1 MLDMAGVSTAYG
13 GVPMLEGI
21 DLQVERGELVCVLG
35 PNGAGKTTTFRAIT
49 GLVRPTAGT
58 VRIDG
63 ADTGGMRV
71 DRIARL
77 GLGVV
82 PEGRRVFPG
91 LTVRENLRLG
101 YEVTA
106 EAYSFDEMLAH
117 VTGLFPRVG
126 ERLEQKAGTLSGGE
140 QSMLAL
146 GRALVSAP
154 SCIVMDEPSLGLSPK
169 LVDEYFDLLESIRG
183 RNRAILLIEQ
193 NVERSLGI
201 ADRAYVLA
209 RGRVADAGTSGE
221 IASRGS
227 ATGVYLGT
235 DGQESDRVTS

>member
-1 MLDMAGVSTAYG
+1 MLELAGVSTAYG

-21 DLQVERGELVCVLG
+21 DMRVSRGELVCVLG

-63 ADTGGMRV
+63 TDTGGMRV
-71 DRIARL
+71 DHIARL

-101 YEVTA
+101 YEITA
-106 EAYSFDEMLAH
+106 ESYPFDEMLAH
-117 VTGLFPRVG
+117 VTDLFPRVG

-154 SCIVMDEPSLGLSPK
+154 RCLVMDEPSLGLSPK
-169 LVDEYFDLLESIRG
+169 LVDEYFDLLASIRG
-183 RNRAILLIEQ
+183 GDQAILLIEQ
-193 NVERSLGI
+193 NVERSLEI

-209 RGRVADAGTSGE
+209 RGRVVDTGTSRE
-221 IASRGS
+221 IASRES

-235 DGQESDRVTS
+235 DDRKSDRPTS